1 MSDQVAD
8 APPSFASS
16 SFASSSFEPLSLLP
30 FADRVRRVPAD
41 APFRWLAAGWR
52 DFRRSRGL
60 SAAYTFLFVVA
71 AFWLTAGLASTDLAY
86 LMVPLGVG
94 FMLIGPALTVGFYA
108 ISRDLEAN
116 RDPTLGSAYTA
127 WRSNPEGLFGLG
139 LAVLLF
145 LTGWLICAT
154 LVLALAFPDAGFD
167 WQDGL
172 ASTLFTAKGMS
183 FLAFGTAVGT
193 VLATIAF
200 VAGAFS
206 LPLLLDRREGLLEA
220 LATSAT
226 AVVLNARAMAVWAG
240 LIVLMTAAG
249 LASWYIGLCVTLP
262 LVGHASWHAY
272 RAVIRPD
279 A

>member
-1 MSDQVAD
+1 MSDQVAQ
-8 APPSFASS
+8 APPFFASPL
-16 SFASSSFEPLSLLP
+16 FASRSLLP
-30 FADRVRRVPAD
+30 FADRVRQVPAN
-41 APFRWLAAGWR
+41 APFRWLEAGWR
-52 DFRRSRGL
+52 DLRRSRGL
-60 SAAYTFLFVVA
+60 SVAYAFLFVVGV
-71 AFWLTAGLASTDLAY
+71 FSLTAGLAAADLAY
-86 LMVPLGVG
+86 LIVPVGVV

-108 ISRDLEAN
+108 ISRDIEAN

-127 WRSNPEGLFGLG
+127 WRSNSGGLFGLG
-139 LAVLLF
+139 LTVLLF
-145 LTGWLICAT
+145 LVGWLICAT
-154 LVLALAFPDAGFD
+154 LVFALAFPDAGFN
-167 WQDGL
+167 WQDEL
-172 ASTLFTAKGMS
+172 AGTLLTAKGMS
-183 FLAFGTAVGT
+183 FLAFGTAAGT

-240 LIVLMTAAG
+240 LIVLLIAAG
-249 LASWYIGLCVTLP
+249 LAGWYIGLCVTLP

-272 RAVIRPD
+272 RAVIRQD